1 MIIYLTAPT
10 ISDRSFLVVALVG
23 VTTALVAMFSDQPA
37 AAVVV
42 DFCRLDWDKQHY
54 QQDGRQED
62 GAKRVIFFVEESE
75 DVETVGPQGLLQ
87 ARHDEY

>member
-23 VTTALVAMFSDQPA
+23 VTTVLVAMLSDQPA
-37 AAVVV
+37 VV
-42 DFCRLDWDKQHY
+42 DDFWLLDWDKQDS

-62 GAKRVIFFVEESE
+62 GAKRVIF
-75 DVETVGPQGLLQ
+75 L
-87 ARHDEY
+87 